1 MPQTLQELE
10 NSKKIKIQ
18 NWQIL
23 QTLKTTKFERN
34 YFKNIFMENSEYND
48 KRLENFVNFV

>member
-34 YFKNIFMENSEYND
+34 YFKNIFMESSEYND

>member
-1 MPQTLQELE
+1 MPQTLQVLE